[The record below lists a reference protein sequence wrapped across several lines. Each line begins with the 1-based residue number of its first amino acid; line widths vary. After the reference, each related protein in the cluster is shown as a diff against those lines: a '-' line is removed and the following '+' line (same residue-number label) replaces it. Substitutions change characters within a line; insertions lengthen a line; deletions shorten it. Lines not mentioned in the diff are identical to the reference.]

1 MLIINIYITLRKLYR
16 VHYKKQM
23 MCISR
28 STFPLQYRNTI
39 TSFANIQVGSKITD
53 DVNDGNCIEK
63 RMCVMSYFCRFPS
76 ALVLAILVMC

>member
-1 MLIINIYITLRKLYR
+1 VLIINIYITLRKLYR

-53 DVNDGNCIEK
+53 DVNGNCIEK
-63 RMCVMSYFCRFPS
+63 RMLVMSYSCRSAS
-76 ALVLAILVMC
+76 ALVLAILVMY